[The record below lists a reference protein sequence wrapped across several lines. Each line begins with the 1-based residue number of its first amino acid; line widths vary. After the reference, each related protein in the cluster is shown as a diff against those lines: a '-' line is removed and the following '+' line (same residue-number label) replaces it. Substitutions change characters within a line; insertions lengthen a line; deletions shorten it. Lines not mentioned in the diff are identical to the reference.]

1 MAYKSKPCALYRP
14 EDPGCATAI
23 EQPEST
29 SFVTITS
36 GFVTAEEQPERAGF
50 VTMNT

>member
-1 MAYKSKPCALYRP
+1 MTLAEKQCIELAVKQCNGLEMLCHRP
-14 EDPGCATAI
+14 E
-23 EQPEST
+23 
-29 SFVTITS
+29 TS